1 MNELQLFINFFKRNL
16 VDTNYHKYFA
26 IIFFLNFI
34 VRFFF
39 EVQYK
44 LFVNPII
51 FVIYWYILGVLSTI
65 GFGFGF
71 HTGVMF
77 LFPKIVSEYG
87 GNGYEVFMN
96 NLVPMIFWSIGSS
109 FGELPPYLIMY
120 SGKDSIENYLGKSN
134 WIMNKVNN
142 FLLKINNKNSRRVF
156 ITIMAAW
163 PNMTFDMCGIL
174 CGYMKIPLLEFLV
187 PTVIGKTLIK
197 TPIQV
202 LALLWVTDKGV
213 EYEISNS
220 YVKYVFIVIV
230 FSVSLYSMI
239 KYIINNER
247 KYLENKKEET
257 KE

>member
-1 MNELQLFINFFKRNL
+1 MNELQLFLNFFKRHI
-16 VDTNYHKYFA
+16 VEKDYHKYFVV
-26 IIFFLNFI
+26 IFTCNFI

-39 EVQYK
+39 EAQYK
-44 LFVNPII
+44 IFINPII
-51 FVIYWYILGVLSTI
+51 FVIYWYMLGVLSTI

-77 LFPKIVSEYG
+77 LFPKIVSEYD

-96 NLVPMIFWSIGSS
+96 NLIPMIFWSIGSS

-120 SGKDSIENYLGKSN
+120 SGKDSIDNYIGKSN
-134 WIMNKVNN
+134 WIMNKVNQS
-142 FLLKINNKNSRRVF
+142 FLKINNKNARRLL

-163 PNMTFDMCGIL
+163 PNVTFDMCGII
-174 CGYMKIPLLEFLV
+174 CGYMKLPILEFLI
-187 PTVIGKTLIK
+187 PTLIGKTLIK

-220 YVKYVFIVIV
+220 YLKYVFLIIV
-230 FSVSLYSMI
+230 FSVSFYSFV

-247 KYLENKKEET
+247 KYLENKETESKE
-257 KE
+257 